1 LNPLRFAQDLAHIR
15 DQLQV
20 PKLSAAIVESGHLVW
35 RNESATT
42 QFPIA
47 SVTKTM
53 TAVLVVQL
61 VEQGRLSEDLK
72 TRQILSHTSDGT
84 PGEEYLYNGA
94 IFNSMTSVVEKAGGK
109 PFAELLTDRI
119 FKPLH
124 MSETTAPPATRAAN
138 GVISTTTDLAKY
150 AIALDGDRLVSAKS
164 KAAMFTPT
172 KSTRGEALPYGL
184 GWFSQTYL
192 NERVIWH
199 FGQDTG
205 AGCLF
210 LRMPD
215 RKLTLIILSDSIV
228 ISDAPRLLDGNIA
241 RSPIALAF
249 FKDFVFPNS
258 NDSAFERDDLENRA
272 LIEFHFGHRDE
283 STTIIKEALAKF
295 PEMESSDDL
304 TLLGLL
310 AQLHLPET
318 EPCAT
323 AVLREHPSL
332 PPAWYYYG
340 LYLLK
345 ARRYREA
352 TASFKKITDH
362 EPPWHH
368 WSVSSAKEEL
378 KQLQ

>member
-1 LNPLRFAQDLAHIR
+1 MNPLRFAQDLDRIR

-20 PKLSAAIVESGHLVW
+20 SKLSAAIVESGHIVW
-35 RNESATT
+35 RNDSATT
-42 QFPIA
+42 PFPIA

-53 TAVLVVQL
+53 TAVLIMQL
-61 VEQGRLSEDLK
+61 VEQGRLSLDLK
-72 TRQILSHTSDGT
+72 LRQILSHTSDGT

-94 IFNSMTSVVEKAGGK
+94 IFNSLTSVVEKAGRE
-109 PFAELLTDRI
+109 PFAELLADRI
-119 FKPLH
+119 FEPLH
-124 MSETTAPPATRAAN
+124 MSETTAPPATRASN

-150 AIALDGDRLVSAKS
+150 AIALDSDRLVSAKS

-184 GWFSQTYL
+184 GWFSQMYM

-199 FGQDTG
+199 YGQDTG
-205 AGCLF
+205 AGSLF
-210 LRMPD
+210 LRIPD
-215 RKLTLIILSDSIV
+215 RKLTLIVLCDSNV

-249 FKDFVFPNS
+249 FKQVAFSDRS
-258 NDSAFERDDLENRA
+258 AGAFERDELENRA
-272 LIEFHFGHRDE
+272 LLASYLGRRDE
-283 STTIIKEALAKF
+283 SATIIKEALAKF

-310 AQLHLPET
+310 AQLQLPET

-323 AVLREHPSL
+323 SVLREHPSL
-332 PPAWYYYG
+332 PPAWYFYG

-368 WSVSSAKEEL
+368 WSVTSAKEEL